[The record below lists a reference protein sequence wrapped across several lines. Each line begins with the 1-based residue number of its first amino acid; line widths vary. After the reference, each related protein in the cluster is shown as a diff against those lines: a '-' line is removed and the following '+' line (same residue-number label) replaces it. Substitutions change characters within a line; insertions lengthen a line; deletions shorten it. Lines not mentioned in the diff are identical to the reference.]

1 MIELIAFVKQLLSI
15 AIGTLTQTTNQ
26 VILILL

>member
-15 AIGTLTQTTNQ
+15 AIGTLTQTTIQ

>member
-1 MIELIAFVKQLLSI
+1 MIELIAFLKQLLSI
-15 AIGTLTQTTNQ
+15 AIGALTQTANQ